1 MKYFL
6 EANKKLMQILFQ
18 STMKLKIGSIIIY
31 IGYWVR
37 NINKRKKNQN
47 QNQNQNK
54 YNYNLNK

>member
-54 YNYNLNK
+54 YK

>member
-6 EANKKLMQILFQ
+6 EVNKKLMQILFQ

-37 NINKRKKNQN
+37 NINKRKKI
-47 QNQNQNK
+47 QNQNK